1 MRAVTLSAGDNGLP
15 RLPTELAGGDALTE
29 VHGPVL
35 TADAP
40 DLEQR
45 GAAGWQA
52 TQTWG
57 FPSLSGCGG
66 SPLALEGVSAN
77 AGSSA
82 SARAVEAGG
91 CPCVLGRGV
100 QVANSGSGAQRGLR
114 EGTAASSGEAGTC
127 LAHPPQG
134 TWGFEVTGARG
145 GGGARGGCTGTQVH
159 SCPHL
164 ASGSKEASCC
174 SVNPEGSAG
183 LCQEANLPGSFL
195 FHGEGGR
202 RLDPLP
208 LGQPIWSPAL
218 GMAEG
223 RQLA

>member
-57 FPSLSGCGG
+57 VPSLSGCGG
-66 SPLALEGVSAN
+66 APRCCRVRLQMQAAVPLHVQCVWVPVC
-77 AGSSA
+77 AG
-82 SARAVEAGG
+82 AGRW
-91 CPCVLGRGV
+91 VVWRGV
-100 QVANSGSGAQRGLR
+100 QVANLGSGAQRGPR
-114 EGTAASSGEAGTC
+114 EGAAASSGEAGTC
-127 LAHPPQG
+127 LAHPPRG
-134 TWGFEVTGARG
+134 SWGDRGRG
-145 GGGARGGCTGTQVH
+145 GGGAGGGCTGTQVH

-164 ASGSKEASCC
+164 ASGGKK
-174 SVNPEGSAG
+174 
-183 LCQEANLPGSFL
+183 
-195 FHGEGGR
+195 
-202 RLDPLP
+202 
-208 LGQPIWSPAL
+208 
-218 GMAEG
+218 
-223 RQLA
+223 LAAPQ